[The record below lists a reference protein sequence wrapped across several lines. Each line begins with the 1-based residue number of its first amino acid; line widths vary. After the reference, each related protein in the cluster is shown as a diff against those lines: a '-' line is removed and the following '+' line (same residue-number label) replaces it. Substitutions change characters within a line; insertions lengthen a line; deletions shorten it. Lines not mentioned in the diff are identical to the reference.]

1 MRENIIKTDIGGKV
15 EEKKK
20 ITEEP
25 KLEDIIAELKVMG
38 AQLKDAFKTTV
49 ESEKA
54 KKMRAQVA
62 DGFDS
67 LTDAFDKFI
76 KDAKSGQL
84 EKDIK
89 KGLRDS
95 IKVINE
101 KLKQY
106 SEARKEEE

>member
-1 MRENIIKTDIGGKV
+1 M
-15 EEKKK
+15 EEKK
-20 ITEEP
+20 TNEEP

-38 AQLKDAFKTTV
+38 SQLKEVFKTTV
-49 ESEKA
+49 ESEKT
-54 KKMRAQVA
+54 RRLREQVA
-62 DGFDS
+62 DGFDT

-95 IKVINE
+95 IRTINE

-106 SEARKEEE
+106 SEARKEEEEK